1 MAFDVVNPILK
12 ALARGEYALG
22 FELFRTFEAPKAED
36 RLWAG
41 QCLTFLGKG
50 LLAIEQFVIA
60 EREGLE
66 EAKVMLAMLQ
76 RERGDLVQARQTL
89 ATVNLSK
96 LEPLGVATFKLELA
110 RMGVA
115 DGRWREAAAHAEAG
129 VRAALPDPVA
139 VLFIGNYAACAAD
152 LCSRIG
158 QALKVEE
165 LIEFALPQASER
177 QRGWLV
183 LTRAVARMHLG
194 RFAEAE
200 EDLRSLD
207 APIRSPIE
215 KDSGGGDLE
224 VIVASTSRSEPRVA
238 AMPVKESSVI
248 ESESESVG
256 SPSGIPLPAA
266 PLSVSPTPGQTSSTQ
281 VPLLQATV
289 TYYTAHLYRMRGLVD
304 EATTLLLE
312 AAQIARDHGKKEVE
326 CYAHLSLVWMA
337 AATENFSFARAHLAR
352 AQTLAEGL
360 TLHAELALAHGLL
373 LAKLNDPTALELLEQ
388 SLEGFEASENERDA
402 GIAHLHLAEA
412 LLRLDRT
419 SEAKVHLERC
429 VDARHALGCAATF
442 AAELRALPAV
452 FEHLTGQPQEVGLST
467 QQSRNQQSQGQQARD
482 EQAQGQQAQS
492 QQARGHQTRDH
503 GNRYAAILLEDWRS
517 LEQHAPAQV
526 SLVTL
531 GGYKLLVDGQPVR
544 LESGIARTC
553 ELISFMLEFGP
564 AKLDDLQL
572 GVFPDELGKLS
583 REYIHK
589 IRQSVNKAIPRLFL
603 SFDKETRIYT
613 VRTEGVRLQ
622 WDVRGLR
629 DAISIGGETG
639 LRRALALFTGSFMPR
654 SEQDWVY
661 ELRLELEHQIAML
674 GLSVL
679 QDLEKREAF
688 EACIELALRLI
699 EVSPVQVEVGLL
711 FVRSMM
717 ATRGQGAARET
728 HAMLCQRFVAKIGE
742 VPEEFLSA
750 GSMSGMLN

>member
-1 MAFDVVNPILK
+1 MNGSLGRACGDGDPVMAFDVVNPILT
-12 ALARGEYALG
+12 ALIRGGYAVGL
-22 FELFRTFEAPKAED
+22 EVFRAIQTPTPED

-41 QCLTFLGKG
+41 QCLTFLNKS

-66 EAKVMLAMLQ
+66 DARVMLAMLQ
-76 RERGDLVQARQTL
+76 RDRGDFRQVRETL
-89 ATVNLSK
+89 ALVNVNK
-96 LEPLGVATFKLELA
+96 LEPFGLA
-110 RMGVA
+110 MFEIERARLSMS
-115 DGRWREAAAHAEAG
+115 DGRLRDGAAFAETA
-129 VRAALPDPVA
+129 VRVALADPVA
-139 VLFIGNYAACAAD
+139 VLFIGNIAACAAD

-158 QALKVEE
+158 QAVKVEE

-177 QRGWLV
+177 QRGWLI

-200 EDLRSLD
+200 EDLRSLG
-207 APIRSPIE
+207 APIHSPIE

-224 VIVASTSRSEPRVA
+224 FIVAATSPSESRVA
-238 AMPVKESSVI
+238 AMPVEKSSVI
-248 ESESESVG
+248 DSESESVG
-256 SPSGIPLPAA
+256 SQSVET
-266 PLSVSPTPGQTSSTQ
+266 LSVDPTPVRAPSTQ

-289 TYYTAHLYRMRGLVD
+289 TYYTAHLYRMRGLVN

-373 LAKLNDPTALELLEQ
+373 LAKLNDATALELLERA
-388 SLEGFEASENERDA
+388 LEGFEASENERDA

-419 SEAKVHLERC
+419 REAKVHLERC

-452 FEHLTGQPQEVGLST
+452 FEHLTGQPHEVG
-467 QQSRNQQSQGQQARD
+467 SRGQQSQGQQP
-482 EQAQGQQAQS
+482 
-492 QQARGHQTRDH
+492 RGHQTRDH
-503 GNRYAAILLEDWRS
+503 GNRYAAILLEDWRA
-517 LEQHAPAQV
+517 LEQYAPAQV

-572 GVFPDELGKLS
+572 GVFPEELGKLS

-654 SEQDWVY
+654 SEQEWVY
-661 ELRLELEHQIAML
+661 DLRLELEHQIAML

-711 FVRSMM
+711 LVRSMM

-742 VPEEFLSA
+742 VPEEFLRVQ
-750 GSMSGMLN
+750 GWQNPLN

>member
-1 MAFDVVNPILK
+1 MAFDVVNPILN
-12 ALARGEYALG
+12 ALARGDYALG
-22 FELFRTFEAPKAED
+22 LEVFRALETPTPED

-41 QCLTFLGKG
+41 QCLTFLSKG

-66 EAKVMLAMLQ
+66 EPKVMLAMLQ

-89 ATVNLSK
+89 ALVNVSK
-96 LEPLGVATFKLELA
+96 LEPVGMATFELERA
-110 RMGVA
+110 RLGVA
-115 DGRWREAAAHAEAG
+115 DGRWREAAAYAEAA
-129 VRAALPDPVA
+129 VRVALPDPVA
-139 VLFIGNYAACAAD
+139 VMFIGNYAACAAD

-158 QALKVEE
+158 QAVKVEE

-177 QRGWLV
+177 QRGWLI

-200 EDLRSLD
+200 EDLRSLG

-224 VIVASTSRSEPRVA
+224 VAASTSTLDSRVA
-238 AMPVKESSVI
+238 AIPVAESVAIS
-248 ESESESVG
+248 SESDSVD
-256 SPSGIPLPAA
+256 PAT
-266 PLSVSPTPGQTSSTQ
+266 VSPTPVPTTQ

-289 TYYTAHLYRMRGLVD
+289 AYYTAHLYRMRGPVD

-337 AATENFSFARAHLAR
+337 AATDNFSFARAHLAR

-360 TLHAELALAHGLL
+360 TLHAELALANGLL
-373 LAKLNDPTALELLEQ
+373 LARLNDATALELLERA
-388 SLEGFEASENERDA
+388 LEGFEASENERDA

-419 SEAKVHLERC
+419 QEAKVHLERC
-429 VDARHALGCAATF
+429 VDARYALGCAATF

-452 FEHLTGQPQEVGLST
+452 FEHLTSQPQEPGTRGQSSRDQLS
-467 QQSRNQQSQGQQARD
+467 QNQPSRD
-482 EQAQGQQAQS
+482 

-503 GNRYAAILLEDWRS
+503 GQRYATILLEDWRA
-517 LEQHAPAQV
+517 LEQYAPAQV

-629 DAISIGGETG
+629 DALSIGGETG

-654 SEQDWVY
+654 SEQEWVY
-661 ELRLELEHQIAML
+661 DLRLELEHQIAML

-711 FVRSMM
+711 LVRSIM
-717 ATRGQGAARET
+717 ATQGQGAARET

-742 VPEEFLSA
+742 VPEEFLKMQGWQNS
-750 GSMSGMLN
+750 LN

>member
-1 MAFDVVNPILK
+1 MAFDVVNSILK
-12 ALARGEYALG
+12 ALARGDYAVGL
-22 FELFRTFEAPKAED
+22 EVFRALETPTPED

-41 QCLTFLGKG
+41 QCLTFLSKG

-66 EAKVMLAMLQ
+66 EPKVMLAMLQ

-89 ATVNLSK
+89 ALVNVSK
-96 LEPLGVATFKLELA
+96 LEPVGMATFELERA
-110 RMGVA
+110 RLGVA
-115 DGRWREAAAHAEAG
+115 DGRWREAAAHAEAA
-129 VRAALPDPVA
+129 VRVALPDPVA
-139 VLFIGNYAACAAD
+139 VMFIGNYAACAAD

-158 QALKVEE
+158 QAVKVEE

-200 EDLRSLD
+200 DDLRSLG

-215 KDSGGGDLE
+215 KDLGGDLE
-224 VIVASTSRSEPRVA
+224 VAAPSPTPGSLLEPRVA
-238 AMPVKESSVI
+238 AMPVEASPVLSDESDT
-248 ESESESVG
+248 G
-256 SPSGIPLPAA
+256 NPASSHSA
-266 PLSVSPTPGQTSSTQ
+266 SSTPTPEPAPTTQ

-289 TYYTAHLYRMRGLVD
+289 AYYTAHLYRMRGLVD

-337 AATENFSFARAHLAR
+337 AATDNFSFARAHLAR

-373 LAKLNDPTALELLEQ
+373 LARLNDATALELLER

-419 SEAKVHLERC
+419 PEAKLHLERC
-429 VDARHALGCAATF
+429 VDARYALGCAATF

-452 FEHLTGQPQEVGLST
+452 FEHLTSQPQEPGTRGQSPRDD
-467 QQSRNQQSQGQQARD
+467 QSRD
-482 EQAQGQQAQS
+482 

-503 GNRYAAILLEDWRS
+503 GQRYAAILLEDWRA
-517 LEQHAPAQV
+517 LEQYAPAQV

-639 LRRALALFTGSFMPR
+639 LRRALALFTGSYMPK
-654 SEQDWVY
+654 SEQEWVY
-661 ELRLELEHQIAML
+661 DLRLELEHQIAML

-679 QDLEKREAF
+679 QDLEKREVF
-688 EACIELALRLI
+688 ESCIELALRLI

-711 FVRSMM
+711 LVRSMM

-742 VPEEFLSA
+742 VPEEFLKMQ
-750 GSMSGMLN
+750 GWQNWLN

>member
-1 MAFDVVNPILK
+1 MAFSVMNPILI
-12 ALARGEYALG
+12 ALIQGEYTLG
-22 FELFRTFEAPKAED
+22 FESFRGLETPTVED

-41 QCLTFLGKG
+41 QCLTFLNKS

-66 EAKVMLAMLQ
+66 DARVMLAMLQ
-76 RERGDLVQARQTL
+76 RDRGDFRQVRETL
-89 ATVNLSK
+89 ASVNVGK
-96 LEPLGVATFKLELA
+96 LEPFGLA
-110 RMGVA
+110 MFEIERARLSMS
-115 DGRWREAAAHAEAG
+115 DGRLRDGAAFAETA
-129 VRAALPDPVA
+129 VRVALADPVA
-139 VLFIGNYAACAAD
+139 VLFLGNIAACAAD
-152 LCSRIG
+152 LCSRTG
-158 QALKVEE
+158 QAFKVEE
-165 LIEFALPQASER
+165 LIAFALPQASER

-183 LTRAVARMHLG
+183 LTRAVARIHLG

-200 EDLRSLD
+200 EDLRSLG

-224 VIVASTSRSEPRVA
+224 VPASTSTLEPRVA
-238 AMPVKESSVI
+238 AMPVTEMAVVD
-248 ESESESVG
+248 SESDPVN
-256 SPSGIPLPAA
+256 PATN
-266 PLSVSPTPGQTSSTQ
+266 PTPMTQ

-289 TYYTAHLYRMRGLVD
+289 AYYTAHLYRMRGLVD

-337 AATENFSFARAHLAR
+337 AATDNFSFARAHLAR

-373 LAKLNDPTALELLEQ
+373 LARLNDATALELLER

-419 SEAKVHLERC
+419 PEAKVHLERC
-429 VDARHALGCAATF
+429 VDVRYALGCAATF

-452 FEHLTGQPQEVGLST
+452 FEHLTSQPQEPGTRGQPSQDQSSQNQSSQD
-467 QQSRNQQSQGQQARD
+467 QQTRS
-482 EQAQGQQAQS
+482 
-492 QQARGHQTRDH
+492 HQTRDH
-503 GNRYAAILLEDWRS
+503 GQRYAAILLEDWRA
-517 LEQHAPAQV
+517 LEQYAPAQV

-613 VRTEGVRLQ
+613 VRTEGVRLL

-629 DAISIGGETG
+629 DALSIGGETG

-654 SEQDWVY
+654 SEQEWVY
-661 ELRLELEHQIAML
+661 DLRLELEHQIALL

-711 FVRSMM
+711 LVRSMM
-717 ATRGQGAARET
+717 ATRGQGAAREMHT
-728 HAMLCQRFVAKIGE
+728 MLCQRFVSKIGE
-742 VPEEFLSA
+742 VPEEFLKMQGWQNS
-750 GSMSGMLN
+750 LN